1 MDEVQKLI
9 VAANKSGI
17 GAKCSGCGSKEW
29 VSIGRIVELPLETDD
44 AIDVHRALA
53 IACGR
58 CGLIRFHSTQVLDQ
72 YMDPR
77 TD

>member
-1 MDEVQKLI
+1 MDEIQKLI
-9 VAANKSGI
+9 TAANKTGVE
-17 GAKCSGCGSKEW
+17 AKCSGCGKTEW
-29 VSIGRIVELPLETDD
+29 VSLGRIVELPLETDD

-58 CGLIRFHSTQVLDQ
+58 CGLIRLHSTHVLDQ

-77 TD
+77 KD